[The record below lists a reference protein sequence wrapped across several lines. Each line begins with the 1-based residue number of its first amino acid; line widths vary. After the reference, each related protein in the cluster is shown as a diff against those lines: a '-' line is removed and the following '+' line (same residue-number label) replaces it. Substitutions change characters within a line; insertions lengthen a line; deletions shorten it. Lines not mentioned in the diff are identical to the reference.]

1 MTTRMRSYLGLIY
14 AQLRADPAFPGEL
27 EESTTRIFEADTPAT
42 LTLFLD
48 REEVGEDSPLGV
60 ADRVRTVGAVVH
72 AAGVSAQ
79 DDAEAIFGALQPVVM
94 RFEAVG
100 LVRVR
105 EIGTTA
111 PKFPKEAQ
119 DRFQVTRYFQF
130 TYRTAHDSL
139 SE

>member
-1 MTTRMRSYLGLIY
+1 MTTRIRDYLDAIY
-14 AQLRADPAFPGEL
+14 AKLRANPDFPGEL
-27 EESTTRIFEADTPAT
+27 EPSTTAIFEADTPAT

-48 REEVGEDSPLGV
+48 REEVVEGGPIGV

-79 DDAEAIFGALQPVVM
+79 DDAEAIFEALQPVVM
-94 RFEAVG
+94 RFQADG
-100 LVRVR
+100 LVNIR

-130 TYRTAHDSL
+130 TYRTADDSL
-139 SE
+139 SG